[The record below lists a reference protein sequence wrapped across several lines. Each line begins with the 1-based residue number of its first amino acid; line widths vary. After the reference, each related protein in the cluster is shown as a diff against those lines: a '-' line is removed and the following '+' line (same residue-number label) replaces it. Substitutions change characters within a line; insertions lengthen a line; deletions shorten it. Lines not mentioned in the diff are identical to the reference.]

1 MRFYPD
7 WSLYNL
13 HRSLGGESHLTSPK
27 HTRFRLTAIAVVYLE
42 NVTVSCLFTTFPSR
56 TAARLPM
63 ATGDIRKDIRRP
75 RFSFFRFNCQT
86 ACLLIAQTRQLGRV
100 LTVLLTEELAC
111 VHPRGSR
118 RPKERAP
125 DACAAVRGRVYSCCC
140 RCLSTA
146 NVKIFSLNANHAR
159 FRLSPLK
166 FSALQT
172 GWTPPTGHVP
182 RSPGNFFVR
191 CKIFVVPSRLCW
203 PESHAARGAQSCIFL
218 GPGIRRERCP
228 AMHNC
233 RKSRDNCLICAA
245 SQCDPPR

>member
-42 NVTVSCLFTTFPSR
+42 NVTVSCLFTTFPPR

-86 ACLLIAQTRQLGRV
+86 ACLLNAQTRQLGRV

-125 DACAAVRGRVYSCCC
+125 DACAAVRGRVYSGCC

-146 NVKIFSLNANHAR
+146 NVKIFSLTANHRAL
-159 FRLSPLK
+159 RLSPLR
-166 FSALQT
+166 FSALQI
-172 GWTPPTGHVP
+172 GQEPPPGHFP
-182 RSPGNFFVR
+182 LFPGNLFVR
-191 CKIFVVPSRLCW
+191 CNNSALENRLRW
-203 PESHAARGAQSCIFL
+203 PESHAPRGAQGCVFL
-218 GPGIRRERCP
+218 DPGDLERAESGP
-228 AMHNC
+228 AH
-233 RKSRDNCLICAA
+233 
-245 SQCDPPR
+245 

>member
-13 HRSLGGESHLTSPK
+13 HQSLGGASHLTSPK

-42 NVTVSCLFTTFPSR
+42 NVTVSCLFTTFPPG
-56 TAARLPM
+56 TAARLPA

-86 ACLLIAQTRQLGRV
+86 ACLPPAQARQLGRV

-125 DACAAVRGRVYSCCC
+125 DACAAVRGGVYSGCC

-146 NVKIFSLNANHAR
+146 NVKFFLHTANHAR
-159 FRLSPLK
+159 FSLSPLS

-172 GWTPPTGHVP
+172 VPKPDPGHSRP
-182 RSPGNFFVR
+182 FPDNLFVR
-191 CKIFVVPSRLCW
+191 CKNSAARARPPRWKTMPHAGASTAFSW
-203 PESHAARGAQSCIFL
+203 PRGSGAHAACAPADSATTALFVPRGNA
-218 GPGIRRERCP
+218 IRH
-228 AMHNC
+228 A
-233 RKSRDNCLICAA
+233 D
-245 SQCDPPR
+245 